1 MLWGQSFICFH
12 NAKEESDAK
21 FRGKEIGPDWP
32 ILKRWDVPWKWQTV
46 LLIMASCGLSFV
58 LTGLVEVALTPY
70 LGFQIG
76 ELSLDEKA
84 EVLFVDQA
92 ITTALVLG
100 VVYGLTNTFQPL
112 PDNLFCYMLKEPFN
126 IQKGWLYG
134 QELVLLVDAPVSL
147 LPLIGSSNIS
157 TACLVG
163 ITGVL
168 APLLEET
175 VFRGFF
181 MASLT
186 KWDCT
191 GTFLCSN
198 SQSSNPHQ
206 YTCSLE
212 FRGDPSSHFSS
223 APRI

>member
-1 MLWGQSFICFH
+1 MLLVHERSIFIFISCCFD
-12 NAKEESDAK
+12 S
-21 FRGKEIGPDWP
+21 
-32 ILKRWDVPWKWQTV
+32 ILKFCHRTE
-46 LLIMASCGLSFV
+46 LILFSGSFV

-112 PDNLFCYMLKEPFN
+112 PDNLFCYM
-126 IQKGWLYG
+126 
-134 QELVLLVDAPVSL
+134 VDAPVSL